1 MEDHPQVGATL
12 ATLAAAEELVLGL
25 DHDERRLARPADRLA
40 VVDACVRLA
49 AVVESLLVEVVGEAE
64 RADAAR
70 IAVGCG
76 LRAWLADRHRLNPRH
91 AGALI
96 KRAEALRSLSTVRAA
111 ALAGEVA
118 PAQAQAIASVLKELP
133 EELAGAERE
142 QAEAEMVAFA
152 GEFDPSGLSQLSKH
166 LLGVVAP
173 EKAEALEEA
182 RLAAQEKRCRR
193 ERRVTFTRDGVGG
206 VRVNAYLPVGE
217 AEILISQLDA
227 RVNAVLHAQRA
238 ALDRGDSLVAVRTAA
253 QLRADALLEL
263 GWFAASQGWAP
274 GADGDR
280 PRVLVLLY
288 YDHLRALAEQH
299 GLLASGEDIAPG
311 DLRRLLVE
319 ADVLPVVLGGP
330 SEVLDLGRGNRY
342 ADALQRVALALRDG
356 GCVFPGCDMPPG
368 WCHAHHTRGW
378 RDGGGTD
385 LGGLALYCPHHHPI
399 VQPRRRAPPW
409 RWRHQMGADGVP
421 EVVPPR
427 HVDPTRT
434 PRRHQRFR
442 NPRLRQ

>member
-64 RADAAR
+64 RVDAAR

-274 GADGDR
+274 GADG
-280 PRVLVLLY
+280 
-288 YDHLRALAEQH
+288 
-299 GLLASGEDIAPG
+299 
-311 DLRRLLVE
+311 
-319 ADVLPVVLGGP
+319 GP
-330 SEVLDLGRGNRY
+330 SARACAPVLRPPAGPGRAARP
-342 ADALQRVALALRDG
+342 A
-356 GCVFPGCDMPPG
+356 
-368 WCHAHHTRGW
+368 
-378 RDGGGTD
+378 
-385 LGGLALYCPHHHPI
+385 
-399 VQPRRRAPPW
+399 
-409 RWRHQMGADGVP
+409 
-421 EVVPPR
+421 
-427 HVDPTRT
+427 
-434 PRRHQRFR
+434 
-442 NPRLRQ
+442 RQW

>member
-342 ADALQRVALALRDG
+342 ADALQRVALAQRDG

-378 RDGGGTD
+378 RDGGGTN
-385 LGGLALYCPHHHPI
+385 LGELALYCRHHHPI
-399 VQPRRRAPPW
+399 VEPRRGDPPW